1 MRSLLAMASA
11 PFHPRLVG
19 THARTSTGVLFKD
32 SSTDTSNAVA
42 REMRRLLAV
51 AIAPHVAK
59 RPPDAAGS
67 NGRAG
72 EALRCTALVESSAHC
87 SACQWHA
94 GLSRAIEQLDN
105 N

>member
-1 MRSLLAMASA
+1 MLAMASA

-59 RPPDAAGS
+59 WPPDAAGS

-72 EALRCTALVESSAHC
+72 DLVESSAHC
-87 SACQWHA
+87 SACRPVQ
-94 GLSRAIEQLDN
+94 GY
-105 N
+105 